1 MSHLKVLYISGP
13 FFRLKKM
20 ATRKHSNWWL
30 LSMKIYIWI
39 PWNYHHLIHQR
50 LVHQKVSF
58 KYCLQFLRSTVKS
71 EERSIQFAI
80 QSGAIKCHRRMNQW
94 NKAYKQMISMT
105 YNLMKRS
112 YDLMEWRLW
121 SSSIFFNRMPLQSFL
136 VQRLTRIFFPCYC
149 PNYISSTSVCIYL
162 HRLDLKRT
170 CFLTF
175 TLFVMLIK
183 CTNVSGLPITKIR
196 IFN

>member
-1 MSHLKVLYISGP
+1 MRI
-13 FFRLKKM
+13 
-20 ATRKHSNWWL
+20 N
-30 LSMKIYIWI
+30 IWI
-39 PWNYHHLIHQR
+39 PWNYRHLVHQR

-80 QSGAIKCHRRMNQW
+80 ESGAIKCHRRMNQW
-94 NKAYKQMISMT
+94 NKAYKQMISLT

-112 YDLMEWRLW
+112 YDLMEW
-121 SSSIFFNRMPLQSFL
+121 SFL
-136 VQRLTRIFFPCYC
+136 FQRLTRIFFLCYC

-170 CFLTF
+170 WFLTF

-183 CTNVSGLPITKIR
+183 WTNLSGLSITKIR
-196 IFN
+196 IFNSKPRFAYCIDKDLEEWINR